1 MALAENP
8 TSPQCSLTSGAS
20 LAISTSPRTHARA
33 QSHLFPS
40 SSRGESSPEGVGG
53 PSSAHLHSQARSLVC
68 TLLGSSCFFCR
79 APVCTYGV
87 LCVPCVYPT
96 GFFVSFCVYTTE
108 FFVGAH
114 WFPPRRGGSA
124 GPSMRVAGLCLRVP
138 GYACVL
144 WAALAST
151 RVEPRTKE
159 SNMCASFRVLNLQV
173 Q

>member
-33 QSHLFPS
+33 VPPVPKQLSWRELAWV
-40 SSRGESSPEGVGG
+40 RTPEGVGG
-53 PSSAHLHSQARSLVC
+53 PSAAHLHSQARSLVC
-68 TLLGSSCFFCR
+68 
-79 APVCTYGV
+79 APVCTLRGS
-87 LCVPCVYPT
+87 LCPL
-96 GFFVSFCVYTTE
+96 CVYTTE

-124 GPSMRVAGLCLRVP
+124 GPSMCVAGLCLRVP

-144 WAALAST
+144 RAALAST